1 MLGFFWGG
9 NLTTPDPLC
18 QINNLICTA
27 CILWYTTFM
36 GRKNLFYLGP
46 NPCEEECADMH
57 DYSAHVAE
65 VRRYVQMLNDRFI
78 NVPESAWFGIK
89 REDGSDYGTY
99 YEAVVYYLEDDE
111 EASNFALF
119 VESNCPMT
127 WNDTEKIDWKKG
139 APAGWD
145 TVDTSV

>member
-1 MLGFFWGG
+1 M
-9 NLTTPDPLC
+9 NTTPDLLC

-27 CILWYTTFM
+27 CILWYT
-36 GRKNLFYLGP
+36 
-46 NPCEEECADMH
+46 
-57 DYSAHVAE
+57 AHVAE
-65 VRRYVQMLNDRFI
+65 VRKYVQMLNDRFI
-78 NVPESAWFGIK
+78 NVPEGAWFGIK
-89 REDGSDYGTY
+89 REDGSDYGSY
-99 YEAVVYYLEDDE
+99 FEAVVYYFEDDE